1 MKIIKK
7 IVTLMLITSL
17 LLTLKNCGLL
27 KNKAYENFKLC
38 KENTINIY
46 NCINIYNYEYM
57 NN

>member
-7 IVTLMLITSL
+7 IITLLLLTSL
-17 LLTLKNCGLL
+17 LLTLKNCKLL
-27 KNKAYENFKLC
+27 KNEAYENFKVC

-46 NCINIYNYEYM
+46 NCINIYNYEYI